1 MLNRREIHVILENI
15 RILKFQ
21 KKPISL
27 LKINAPKQAVY
38 GREQKLS
45 K

>member
-1 MLNRREIHVILENI
+1 MSEVHVILQNI
-15 RILKFQ
+15 RIVNFQ
-21 KKPISL
+21 KKTISL